1 MLAGKYFSRSA
12 WSLRSTTRSDE
23 KSELEKIENHEK
35 ILEPALQSWGRRRRF
50 FTKSDSQRCADMSF
64 LIILTQKTQYFL
76 EHIICEYWKPLQTV
90 LFAVWGYLAVVTVWH
105 GPVMEH
111 HHAKISQKSRFWW
124 ISKNSVQQAWSAL
137 GSDVRG
143 LGRALRRL
151 YLSNPPMRQLR
162 TEQNW
167 RENCER
173 TSSRSKRCRNIKVFD
188 YVNEHAKT

>member
-1 MLAGKYFSRSA
+1 
-12 WSLRSTTRSDE
+12 
-23 KSELEKIENHEK
+23 
-35 ILEPALQSWGRRRRF
+35 
-50 FTKSDSQRCADMSF
+50 MSF
-64 LIILTQKTQYFL
+64 LLILTQKTQYFL
-76 EHIICEYWKPLQTV
+76 EHTICEYWKPLQTV

-124 ISKNSVQQAWSAL
+124 ISKNSVQQARSVL
-137 GSDVRG
+137 GSGDRG
-143 LGRALRRL
+143 LAHTPRRF

-173 TSSRSKRCRNIKVFD
+173 TSTILGPNDVEKSRILYNDTDTPKRSYSNLGPTLEKAPTSR
-188 YVNEHAKT
+188 